1 MDPNAYESP
10 IIDNLNNLSGD
21 DGDIISPQGVY
32 SVEDWIINNQAVV
45 QNQYG
50 IQNQYG
56 VVVDTA
62 VGGVVAFLVFIAVSQ
77 VDLTP

>member
-1 MDPNAYESP
+1 MDPNVYEPP

-32 SVEDWIINNQAVV
+32 TVEDWIVNNQAVV
-45 QNQYG
+45 
-50 IQNQYG
+50 QNQYG

-62 VGGVVAFLVFIAVSQ
+62 VGGVIAVLVFIAISQ

>member
-32 SVEDWIINNQAVV
+32 TVEDWIVNNQAVV
-45 QNQYG
+45 
-50 IQNQYG
+50 QNQYG

-62 VGGVVAFLVFIAVSQ
+62 VGGVIAFLVFIAVSQ

>member
-1 MDPNAYESP
+1 MDPNTYEPP
-10 IIDNLNNLSGD
+10 IIDNLNNPYGD

-32 SVEDWIINNQAVV
+32 TVEDWVVNTQAIV
-45 QNQYG
+45 
-50 IQNQYG
+50 QNQYG

-62 VGGVVAFLVFIAVSQ
+62 VGGVIAVLVFIAISQ